1 MRSKK
6 GIYGSHETYMDKFV
20 FDYIDKKTMNNNNKD
35 QNYAADKDKD
45 KKENGNIAN
54 NKINKEDITLSNS
67 NQSKS
72 NKFFEKDKIE
82 KNKDI
87 VIKKLQSENAHLKKL
102 LIAYKLNKNMIVK
115 STEKISKLSDY
126 YFENKMSTL
135 SANKTN
141 NNTSSNL
148 NSHNNDFSNSYSNNI
163 SNAKNSYNNNILENM
178 IDRIS
183 LIQKNNKNKN
193 KNVESYS
200 VLLADGNIGRSI
212 KKNKGIRSNPK
223 NNKILITE
231 IKLKKTN
238 TKIKRI
244 NQIKMNSLYCNKNN
258 IINNAKDNSDI
269 NRNSFLNNYGNITF
283 NSNFEKRKYNAIIKD
298 KLDIRRAVK
307 SSNNSI
313 KLDNM
318 NLIKISNEQNLNN
331 NLYINKNNSILQQG
345 KIIKNKNIKTFNKSL
360 LGNII
365 SYNSLNNT
373 HSKMSNLLDKKRNI
387 KLNKKYNNY
396 HSISSVADTTKI
408 KEPNKINTS
417 ISSEIKKI
425 KLNENEK
432 SINKNN
438 ILEKFVLKTENN
450 IYNNNNIYKEK
461 NHFLKNNNNKLK
473 CFKSYTS
480 KIKKIINENMNKNL
494 KNSNNN
500 LRNDNQFINSNKKK
514 NNIFFTIN
522 KTIIHNMNNTFNNSN
537 NKNYL
542 SHINNSQEVTTNEKE
557 YSSSQIKSSNEINNL
572 NNNVINLKKK
582 LLSKGITK
590 INKYNNRYSVTK
602 TNINNRYFN
611 KVNNK

>member
-6 GIYGSHETYMDKFV
+6 GLYGPHETYMDKFI
-20 FDYIDKKTMNNNNKD
+20 FDYIDKKTMNNNKD
-35 QNYAADKDKD
+35 QDYSPDKDKD
-45 KKENGNIAN
+45 KKENRNIAN

-72 NKFFEKDKIE
+72 NNIFEKDKIE

-87 VIKKLQSENAHLKKL
+87 IIKKLQSENAHLKKL
-102 LIAYKLNKNMIVK
+102 LIAYKLNKNMIGK

-126 YFENKMSTL
+126 CLDNKMSTL

-141 NNTSSNL
+141 INTSSNL

-193 KNVESYS
+193 KNGESYS
-200 VLLADGNIGRSI
+200 VLLTDGNIGRSI
-212 KKNKGIRSNPK
+212 KKNKGIRSNLN

-244 NQIKMNSLYCNKNN
+244 NQIKMNSLYYNKNN
-258 IINNAKDNSDI
+258 LINHAKDNSDI

-331 NLYINKNNSILQQG
+331 NLFINKNNSILQQG
-345 KIIKNKNIKTFNKSL
+345 KIIKNKNIKTFNKTL

-396 HSISSVADTTKI
+396 HSKSSIADTTKI

-425 KLNENEK
+425 KFNENEK

-461 NHFLKNNNNKLK
+461 NNFLKNNNNKLK

-542 SHINNSQEVTTNEKE
+542 SHINNSQEIITNEKD
-557 YSSSQIKSSNEINNL
+557 YSSSQIKTPNEINTL

-602 TNINNRYFN
+602 TNINNRYYN

>member
-6 GIYGSHETYMDKFV
+6 GLYGPHETYMDKFI
-20 FDYIDKKTMNNNNKD
+20 FDYIDKKTMNNNKD
-35 QNYAADKDKD
+35 QDYSPDKDKD
-45 KKENGNIAN
+45 KKENRNIAN

-72 NKFFEKDKIE
+72 NNIFEKDKIE

-87 VIKKLQSENAHLKKL
+87 IIKKLQSENAHLKKL
-102 LIAYKLNKNMIVK
+102 LIAYKLNKNMIGK

-126 YFENKMSTL
+126 CLDNKMSTL

-141 NNTSSNL
+141 INTSSNL
-148 NSHNNDFSNSYSNNI
+148 NSHNNVFSNSYSNNI

-193 KNVESYS
+193 KNGESYS
-200 VLLADGNIGRSI
+200 VLLTDGNIGRSI
-212 KKNKGIRSNPK
+212 KKNKGIRSNLN

-244 NQIKMNSLYCNKNN
+244 NQIKMNSLYYNKNN
-258 IINNAKDNSDI
+258 LINHAKDNSDI

-298 KLDIRRAVK
+298 KLDIRRTVK

-318 NLIKISNEQNLNN
+318 NIIKISNEQNLNN
-331 NLYINKNNSILQQG
+331 NLFINKNNSILQQG
-345 KIIKNKNIKTFNKSL
+345 KIIKNKNIKTFNKTL

-396 HSISSVADTTKI
+396 HSKSSIADTTKI

-425 KLNENEK
+425 KFNENEK

-461 NHFLKNNNNKLK
+461 NNFLKNNNNKLK
-473 CFKSYTS
+473 CFMSYTS

-542 SHINNSQEVTTNEKE
+542 SHINNSQEIITNEKD
-557 YSSSQIKSSNEINNL
+557 YSSSQIKTPNEINTL

-590 INKYNNRYSVTK
+590 INKYNNRYSVTI
-602 TNINNRYFN
+602 TNINNRYYN

>member
-1 MRSKK
+1 M
-6 GIYGSHETYMDKFV
+6 
-20 FDYIDKKTMNNNNKD
+20 NNNKD
-35 QNYAADKDKD
+35 QDYSPDKDKD
-45 KKENGNIAN
+45 KKENRNIAN

-72 NKFFEKDKIE
+72 NNIFEKDKIE

-87 VIKKLQSENAHLKKL
+87 IIKKLQSENAHLKKL
-102 LIAYKLNKNMIVK
+102 LIAYKLNKNMIGK

-126 YFENKMSTL
+126 CLDNKMSTL

-141 NNTSSNL
+141 INTSSNL

-193 KNVESYS
+193 KNGESYS
-200 VLLADGNIGRSI
+200 VLLTDGNIGRSI
-212 KKNKGIRSNPK
+212 KKNKGIRSNLN

-244 NQIKMNSLYCNKNN
+244 NQIKMNSLYYNKNN
-258 IINNAKDNSDI
+258 LINHAKDNSDI

-331 NLYINKNNSILQQG
+331 NLFINKNNSILQQG
-345 KIIKNKNIKTFNKSL
+345 KIIKNKNIKTFNKTL

-396 HSISSVADTTKI
+396 HSKSSIADTTKI

-425 KLNENEK
+425 KFNENEK

-461 NHFLKNNNNKLK
+461 NNFLKNNNNKLK

-542 SHINNSQEVTTNEKE
+542 SHINNSQEIITNEKD
-557 YSSSQIKSSNEINNL
+557 YSSSQIKTPNEINTL

-602 TNINNRYFN
+602 TNINNRYYN